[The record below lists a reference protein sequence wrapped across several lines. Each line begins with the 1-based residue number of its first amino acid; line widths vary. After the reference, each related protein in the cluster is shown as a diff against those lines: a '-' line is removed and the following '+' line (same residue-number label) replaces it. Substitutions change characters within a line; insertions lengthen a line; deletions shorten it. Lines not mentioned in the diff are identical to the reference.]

1 MDDLDFSHLAAT
13 SPAPVATPTAS
24 PASTQFPGEILPTD
38 PQLAARFFATAGD
51 EASLEAGSSIFVE
64 GEKPGSGLF
73 SRKARMYLLREGQV
87 ALTLK
92 GKPLHLVLPGEVF
105 GELAIISDAPR
116 SATATTL
123 KASRIASLD
132 EKRVLQALPQTPEF
146 ALQLVTSLT
155 SQMRRGVER
164 LLAGRRAIQPRAGG
178 TGLDPEQIT
187 RLRHTLGDPSPTLM
201 RKGDRVVNQGASGG
215 FMFVL
220 LDGIATIS
228 VNGSAVEQVGPG
240 ESFGEAALLGATT
253 RAASAVAET
262 DGAWLPVNREAFL
275 RIVREHPAI
284 GLALLRSMCERV
296 RHLNAQLG

>member
-13 SPAPVATPTAS
+13 SPAPVTTP
-24 PASTQFPGEILPTD
+24 PASLTPTQFPSETLPTD

-51 EASLEAGSSIFVE
+51 EESLEAGSSIFVE

-92 GKPLHLVLPGEVF
+92 GRPLHLVLPGEVF

-116 SATATTL
+116 SATATAL
-123 KASRIASLD
+123 KASRIASMD

-146 ALQLVTSLT
+146 ALQLVSSLT
-155 SQMRRGVER
+155 SQMRRCVER
-164 LLAGRRAIQPRAGG
+164 LLAARRAIQPRVGG
-178 TGLDPEQIT
+178 TGLDSEQIA
-187 RLRHTLGDPSPTLM
+187 RLRRTLGDPSPTLM
-201 RKGDRVVNQGASGG
+201 KKDDRVVNQGASGG

-220 LDGIATIS
+220 LDGVATIS
-228 VNGSAVEQVGPG
+228 VNGSAVEQVGRG

-253 RAASAVAET
+253 RAAGAVAET
-262 DGAWLPVNREAFL
+262 DGAWLPVNRDAFL

-296 RHLNAQLG
+296 RHLNGQLG